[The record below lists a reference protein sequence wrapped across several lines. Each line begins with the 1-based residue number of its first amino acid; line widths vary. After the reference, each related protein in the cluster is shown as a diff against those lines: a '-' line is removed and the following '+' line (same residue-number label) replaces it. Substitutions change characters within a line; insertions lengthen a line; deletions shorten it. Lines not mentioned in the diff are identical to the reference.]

1 MLLFIVI
8 AAIVLLLILITVAK
22 LNPFVSLIITSML
35 VGFATGMDLQGNHS
49 IHQNG
54 VRQYVIIAGHRSSAW
69 NHAWENDG

>member
-35 VGFATGMDLQGNHS
+35 VGFATGMDLQKSFN
-49 IHQNG
+49 QLK
-54 VRQYVIIAGHRSSAW
+54 Q
-69 NHAWENDG
+69 D